1 MKNNLEEFTYF
12 SSLFEIYKNLLTD
25 KQKDIM
31 EKYYCYDLSLNEIA
45 TDLEISRSG
54 VLDALSHAKDSL
66 VHYEEKLHLLEKINR
81 IKSTLDSSKTISD
94 EEKEKI
100 VEDLY
105 YGI

>member
-66 VHYEEKLHLLEKINR
+66 VH
-81 IKSTLDSSKTISD
+81 
-94 EEKEKI
+94 
-100 VEDLY
+100 
-105 YGI
+105 